1 MAAVTWFRNHMNY
14 PCALNSQGRVLS
26 RIWMGTGRK
35 KLLNREKI
43 RCCISLFA
51 MWLLDIIRETVFFL
65 TVSAVLL
72 AVAFSGWA
80 NLPREFSRRLFCRST
95 VFAITEAISYF
106 TYRCAVGSLKNW
118 ETSPDISFGV
128 CCGLEM
134 LPIAALYAIPQ
145 I

>member
-1 MAAVTWFRNHMNY
+1 MDY
-14 PCALNSQGRVLS
+14 PCALDSQGYVLS
-26 RIWMGTGRK
+26 RIWMDTDRKNFSIGT
-35 KLLNREKI
+35 KL

-51 MWLLDIIRETVFFL
+51 IWLLDIIRGTILFL

-72 AVAFSGWA
+72 GAALSGWA
-80 NLPREFSRRLFCRST
+80 NLPQEFLRRLFCRST

-106 TYRCAVGSLKNW
+106 TYRCAAGSLKNW

-134 LPIAALYAIPQ
+134 LSIAALYAIPQ